1 MWDLLDVSE
10 SIYFNLI
17 PPLPI
22 FLPHLSPH
30 FITHTLF
37 IYSCTVDTAY
47 EAVQKKTFFVMSI
60 CIISFFIVLV
70 GILIIYPKL
79 AAKTKIHKDDIE
91 SDEERRAMLGTDGN
105 STLDSFY

>member
-1 MWDLLDVSE
+1 
-10 SIYFNLI
+10 
-17 PPLPI
+17 
-22 FLPHLSPH
+22 
-30 FITHTLF
+30 
-37 IYSCTVDTAY
+37 
-47 EAVQKKTFFVMSI
+47 MSI

-79 AAKTKIHKDDIE
+79 AAKTKNHKDDIE